1 MPVSAFAVVAKH
13 APPVVADAAV
23 AADLLEELKVVAE
36 LGVEI
41 VGEQLAVLAVAL
53 VLLSVE
59 EPIGDLVLAGVLHDG
74 HELVDLRRWGQKRE

>member
-1 MPVSAFAVVAKH
+1 M
-13 APPVVADAAV
+13 ADAAV
-23 AADLLEELKVVAE
+23 AADLLEEL
-36 LGVEI
+36 GVQV
-41 VGEQLAVLAVAL
+41 VGEQLDILAVAL